1 MAQPS
6 LTKRSSFSI
15 LTQPP
20 VGMPR
25 SSGPASASAI
35 PSSASVSGSGLLA
48 SAMSN
53 SSSGGSRQT
62 TASATPRRGAYFES
76 HWPLY
81 AVDWSTSAFQRG
93 PGRIAV
99 ATCTEDSNNRIQIL
113 QPTPVAETQANGQQ
127 IPSLEL
133 NKTAESAV
141 VYPCTR
147 VRWDPFA
154 GRAMGGNIERLAT
167 AGDFLRI
174 WEYNPETMTLRQ
186 SSLLA
191 NKTKSDYT
199 APLTSLDWNAT
210 DNSLVI
216 TSSIDTTCTIWDLN
230 TSTAKTQLIAHDKE
244 VFDARFTTGSADVF
258 ASVGADGSV
267 RVFDLR
273 SLEHS
278 TIIYEPVNPPPLLRI
293 STNSRDPNMLA
304 TFSIDSNVVHVL
316 DIRSPGTPVIELDAH
331 MGNINAV
338 EWAPKQRNAIAT
350 CSDDC
355 QVLVWDVSSNRPDIA
370 FAYTENAEV
379 NNLTWSANGEWI
391 GAIAGR
397 GLQAVRMGYK

>member
-6 LTKRSSFSI
+6 LTKRSSFSV
-15 LTQPP
+15 LTQPSL
-20 VGMPR
+20 GLPR
-25 SSGPASASAI
+25 SSGPASASAAG
-35 PSSASVSGSGLLA
+35 PGSSPGLLA
-48 SAMSN
+48 SAMSSGISPFSP
-53 SSSGGSRQT
+53 SS
-62 TASATPRRGAYFES
+62 TASLNPPLRAAYFES
-76 HWPLY
+76 HKPLY
-81 AVDWSTSAFQRG
+81 AIDWSLSAYQRG

-113 QPTPVAETQANGQQ
+113 QANPVSEVQSNGQQ
-127 IPSLEL
+127 TTSLDF
-133 NKTAESAV
+133 NKIADAGVT
-141 VYPCTR
+141 YPCTR
-147 VRWDPFA
+147 LRWDPFA
-154 GRAMGGNIERLAT
+154 GRSMGGTIERLAT

-174 WEYNPETMTLRQ
+174 WEYNTETMTLRQ

-244 VFDARFTTGSADVF
+244 VFDARFTTGNADVF

-316 DIRSPGTPVIELDAH
+316 DIRSPGTPVVELDAH
-331 MGNINAV
+331 MGSVNAV
-338 EWAPKQRNAIAT
+338 EWAPQQRNILAT
-350 CSDDC
+350 SSDDC
-355 QVLVWDVSSNRPDIA
+355 QVLVWDITSNRSDIA
-370 FAYTENAEV
+370 MAYTENAEV
-379 NNLTWSANGEWI
+379 NNLAWNASGDWI
-391 GAIAGR
+391 AAVAGR
-397 GLQAVRMGYK
+397 GVQGVRLGYKQ